1 MIRIMM
7 VIESLRDGGKQRQ
20 VEELVRVLA
29 LKEGYVIAVVILKDE
44 IHFDRM
50 LHLPNV
56 EIIHLKR
63 SFKQD
68 PSVFRSFY
76 LQARKFKPD
85 LIHSWG
91 GLPSLVSLPYV
102 ILTGTPLVNEMV
114 QNSRLPFLSKS
125 WIRAKLSF
133 MFSTVIIGNSRI
145 GLKVYKVPS
154 KKAVLIRN
162 GMNTDRI
169 HDLRDEKEVREHYD
183 LPYDFKVVGMV
194 ATIDWRKNFRMFIR
208 AALALLEVRRDV
220 VFFVVGDGEDRKEI
234 EDMVPEP
241 FKKSNFVFTGRINN
255 VEEVINIFNVA
266 VLASYGEGTS
276 NSILEYMMLKK
287 PVVATDVYGI
297 NEVVKHGTNGYLV
310 PQDDHMAMKD
320 KINELLNNSV
330 LSQKMGENGYQ
341 FVINECSIEKMVSL
355 HEKLFGEVIK
365 KRMPNNG

>member
-1 MIRIMM
+1 
-7 VIESLRDGGKQRQ
+7 
-20 VEELVRVLA
+20 
-29 LKEGYVIAVVILKDE
+29 
-44 IHFDRM
+44 
-50 LHLPNV
+50 
-56 EIIHLKR
+56 
-63 SFKQD
+63 
-68 PSVFRSFY
+68 
-76 LQARKFKPD
+76 
-85 LIHSWG
+85 
-91 GLPSLVSLPYV
+91 
-102 ILTGTPLVNEMV
+102 
-114 QNSRLPFLSKS
+114 
-125 WIRAKLSF
+125 
-133 MFSTVIIGNSRI
+133 
-145 GLKVYKVPS
+145 
-154 KKAVLIRN
+154 
-162 GMNTDRI
+162 MNTDRI

-220 VFFVVGDGEDRKEI
+220 VFFIVGDGEDRKEI
-234 EDMVPEP
+234 EDMVPEN